1 MNDIRFKE
9 NFKIFLCGPS
19 RCGKTVFIKDLL
31 ENMSSITK
39 QNISKVIYVYKVW
52 QSIFEDMHSQG
63 LVNIFLEEK
72 DNIIEKIKNLAYG
85 ETSLIIFDDL
95 INSKNLEEI
104 SNLFVVDGRHSNY
117 SLIFTSQRMF
127 VNNEYFRQISNNC
140 DYIIVFRNPRNY
152 SEIRTLAQQ
161 LTPIG
166 LDLLDIYTKA
176 TKDPFSYLLINL
188 TQECNE
194 DLKFISHLF
203 DYDHYVKS
211 YVKKGQR
218 CTTEPLS

>member
-1 MNDIRFKE
+1 MHDIRFKE
-9 NFKIFLCGPS
+9 NFKIFVCGPS

-52 QSIFEDMHSQG
+52 QSIFEDMSLKG
-63 LVNIFLEEK
+63 FVNTFLQ
-72 DNIIEKIKNLAYG
+72 DNGNIIEEIKQESFG
-85 ETSLIIFDDL
+85 ETTLIIFDDL
-95 INSKNLEEI
+95 INSKNIEEI

-117 SLIFTSQRMF
+117 SMIFTSQRMF

-140 DYIIVFRNPRNY
+140 DYIVVFRNPRNY

-161 LTPIG
+161 LTPIS
-166 LDLLDIYTKA
+166 LDLLEIYTKA
-176 TKDPFSYLLINL
+176 TKDPFSYLMINL

-194 DLKFISHLF
+194 DLKFLSHLF
-203 DYDHYVKS
+203 DFDHYVKS
-211 YVKKGQR
+211 YVKKHTQK
-218 CTTEPLS
+218 TNKF

>member
-1 MNDIRFKE
+1 MHDIRFKE
-9 NFKIFLCGPS
+9 NFKIFVCGPS

-31 ENMSSITK
+31 QNIPSITK

-52 QSIFEDMHSQG
+52 QQIFEDMKLQG
-63 LVNIFLEEK
+63 LIDFFLKEEENIV
-72 DNIIEKIKNLAYG
+72 EKIKKLSFG
-85 ETSLIIFDDL
+85 EYSLVIFDDL

-117 SLIFTSQRMF
+117 SMIFTSQRMF

-140 DYIIVFRNPRNY
+140 DYIVVFKNPRNY

-161 LTPIG
+161 LTPMS
-166 LDLLDIYTKA
+166 LDLLEIYTKA
-176 TKDPFSYLLINL
+176 TKDPFTYLLINL

-194 DLKFISHLF
+194 DVKFLSHLF
-203 DYDHYVKS
+203 DYDHYVKT
-211 YVKKGQR
+211 YVKKNI
-218 CTTEPLS
+218 TT

>member
-140 DYIIVFRNPRNY
+140 DYIVVFKNPRNY

>member
-104 SNLFVVDGRHSNY
+104 SNLFVVDCRHSNY

-140 DYIIVFRNPRNY
+140 DYIIAFRNPRNY

>member
-1 MNDIRFKE
+1 MHDIRFKE
-9 NFKIFLCGPS
+9 NFKIFVCGPS

-31 ENMSSITK
+31 QNIPSITK

-52 QSIFEDMHSQG
+52 QQTFEDMKLQG
-63 LVNIFLEEK
+63 LVHFFLREEENIV
-72 DNIIEKIKNLAYG
+72 EKIKKLSFG
-85 ETSLIIFDDL
+85 EYSLVIFDDL

-117 SLIFTSQRMF
+117 SMIFTSQRMF

-140 DYIIVFRNPRNY
+140 DYIVVFKNPRNY

-161 LTPIG
+161 LTPMS
-166 LDLLDIYTKA
+166 LDLLEIYTKA
-176 TKDPFSYLLINL
+176 TKDPFTYLLINL

-194 DLKFISHLF
+194 DLKFLSHLF
-203 DYDHYVKS
+203 DYDHYVKT
-211 YVKKGQR
+211 YVKKDIIFQQ
-218 CTTEPLS
+218 TT

>member
-1 MNDIRFKE
+1 MYDIRFKE
-9 NFKIFLCGPS
+9 NFKIFVCGPS

-31 ENMSSITK
+31 ENIASITK

-140 DYIIVFRNPRNY
+140 DYIVVFRNPRNY

-188 TQECNE
+188 TQECSE

-203 DYDHYVKS
+203 DYDHYVKT

-218 CTTEPLS
+218 CTTEPLT

>member
-1 MNDIRFKE
+1 MHDIRFKE
-9 NFKIFLCGPS
+9 NFKIFVCGPS

-31 ENMSSITK
+31 QNIPSITK

-52 QSIFEDMHSQG
+52 QQTFEDMKLQG
-63 LVNIFLEEK
+63 LVHFFLREEENIV
-72 DNIIEKIKNLAYG
+72 EKIKKLSFG
-85 ETSLIIFDDL
+85 EYSLVIFDDL

-117 SLIFTSQRMF
+117 SMIFTSQRMF

-140 DYIIVFRNPRNY
+140 DYIVVFKNPRNY

-161 LTPIG
+161 LTPMS
-166 LDLLDIYTKA
+166 LDLLEIYTKA
-176 TKDPFSYLLINL
+176 TKDPFTYLLINL

-194 DLKFISHLF
+194 DVKFLSHLF
-203 DYDHYVKS
+203 DYDHYVKT
-211 YVKKGQR
+211 YVKKDI
-218 CTTEPLS
+218 TN

>member
-1 MNDIRFKE
+1 MHDIRFKE
-9 NFKIFLCGPS
+9 NFKIFVCGPS

-31 ENMSSITK
+31 QNIPSITK

-52 QSIFEDMHSQG
+52 QQTFEDMKLQG
-63 LVNIFLEEK
+63 LVHFFLREEENIV
-72 DNIIEKIKNLAYG
+72 EKIKKLSFG
-85 ETSLIIFDDL
+85 EYSLVIFDDL

-117 SLIFTSQRMF
+117 SMIFTSQRMF

-140 DYIIVFRNPRNY
+140 DYIVVFKNPRNY

-161 LTPIG
+161 LTPIS
-166 LDLLDIYTKA
+166 LDLLEIYTKA
-176 TKDPFSYLLINL
+176 TKDPFSYLMINL

-194 DLKFISHLF
+194 DLKFLSHLF

-211 YVKKGQR
+211 YIKKNNDQIR
-218 CTTEPLS
+218 

>member
-140 DYIIVFRNPRNY
+140 DYIVVFRNPRNY

-188 TQECNE
+188 TQECSE

-203 DYDHYVKS
+203 DYDHYVKT

-218 CTTEPLS
+218 CTTEPLT

>member
-104 SNLFVVDGRHSNY
+104 SNLFVVDGRHLNY

-140 DYIIVFRNPRNY
+140 DYIVVFRNPRNY

-188 TQECNE
+188 TQECSE

-203 DYDHYVKS
+203 DYDHYVKT

-218 CTTEPLS
+218 CTTEPLT

>member
-140 DYIIVFRNPRNY
+140 DYIIAFRNPRNY